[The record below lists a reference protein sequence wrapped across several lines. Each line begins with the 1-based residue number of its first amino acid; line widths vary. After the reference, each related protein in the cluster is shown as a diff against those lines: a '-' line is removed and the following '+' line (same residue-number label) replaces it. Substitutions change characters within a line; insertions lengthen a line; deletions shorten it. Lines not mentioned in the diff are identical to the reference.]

1 VELDEI
7 YRNHPLNKR
16 TILARL
22 AAQGVPDDRMTEW
35 HLAVDPLTDITDQ
48 NHSGGVEATLQLAS
62 LAGVDRTCTVVDVGA
77 GLGGP
82 ARVLAEA
89 FRCRVVGVEQDAGR
103 YHDAVD
109 LTRRV
114 GLNELVEFRHQD
126 ALVAGPDVHD
136 ADILWGQA
144 TWVHF
149 PDPSVFLAR
158 WVPVLRS
165 GGRVAMADSH
175 LKRTPG
181 SEAETALITKL
192 EHAWGARLLSLAA
205 WQRALDAHRCSSI
218 HQEERTDEAVGSF
231 RRLQRVAERW
241 PAGTVTDAERNS
253 WELALSAYAS
263 GLLGAYHLVARR
275 A

>member
-1 VELDEI
+1 VKLDEI
-7 YRNHPLNKR
+7 YRNHPLNQR
-16 TILARL
+16 TILTRV
-22 AAQGVPDDRMTEW
+22 AAQGVRDDRVTEW

-62 LAGVDRTCTVVDVGA
+62 LAGVDRTCTVGDVGA

-82 ARVLAEA
+82 ARVLADA
-89 FRCRVVGVEQDAGR
+89 FRCRVVGIEQDAGR

-114 GLNELVEFRHQD
+114 GLDERVEFRRQD
-126 ALVAGPDVHD
+126 ALVADADVHD
-136 ADILWGQA
+136 ADVLWGQA

-149 PDPSVFLAR
+149 PDPGAFLAR

-181 SEAETALITKL
+181 SDAETALITML
-192 EHAWGARLLSLAA
+192 EDAWGARLVPLAV
-205 WQRALDAHRCSSI
+205 WRRALDAQGCSTT
-218 HQEERTDEAVGSF
+218 HQEERTDEAVSSF
-231 RRLQRVAERW
+231 RRLQRVAARW
-241 PAGTVTDAERNS
+241 PEGTVTDAERHS

-263 GLLGAYHLVARR
+263 GLIGAYHLVARR
-275 A
+275 T